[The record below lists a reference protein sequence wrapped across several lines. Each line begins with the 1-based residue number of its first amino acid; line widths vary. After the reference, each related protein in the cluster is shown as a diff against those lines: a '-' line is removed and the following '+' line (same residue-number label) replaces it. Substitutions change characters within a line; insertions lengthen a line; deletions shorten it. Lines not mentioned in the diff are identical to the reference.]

1 MVFAIIAMQSCNS
14 SPSKLDKFMGEW
26 KITNKTKK
34 GEGIIKKE
42 DDAILL
48 IVGKDTVV
56 GLYDKKND
64 ALKFWMNTLK
74 FAVTI
79 NKKNGHLLLNNGK
92 YGEGTRVK

>member
-1 MVFAIIAMQSCNS
+1 
-14 SPSKLDKFMGEW
+14 MGQWE
-26 KITNKTKK
+26 ITNKTKK
-34 GEGIIKKE
+34 GEGLIKKE

-74 FAVTI
+74 FVVTI
-79 NKKNGHLLLNNGK
+79 NKKNGHLLLNNGT